1 MYNDKHH
8 CKKSIEWRNKLQD
21 LTPSQKWVDG
31 VIPLDEQKCD
41 DVAAIYLY
49 KKVDWNYILIL
60 VIHF

>member
-49 KKVDWNYILIL
+49 KKVD
-60 VIHF
+60 